1 MTLKLKVGKKG
12 YIILPKAIRESVG
25 IEEGDNVTVEVGD
38 GITLRPEKKT
48 DTNRLKEALHRH
60 VERLKTLH
68 GITSPTSG
76 ELECAALEEEFEG

>member
-1 MTLKLKVGKKG
+1 MTLKLRVDKKG

-38 GITLRPEKKT
+38 GITLRPEKKI

-60 VERLKTLH
+60 AERLNTLH
-68 GITSPTSG
+68 GITSPIPG
-76 ELECAALEEEFEG
+76 ELESITLEEEFEG